1 MRPHSVLTLAATA
14 LLAFSATSAPAQTPR
29 PRPERGRRV
38 ETLLEGVALTPEQ
51 RAKID
56 SIGAHY
62 RGQLPSF
69 TPGSP
74 PDSATREK
82 VRDLFRRLRD
92 DIRAVLTPDQ
102 QQIFDRN
109 AGEMRARR
117 PGGP

>member
-1 MRPHSVLTLAATA
+1 MRQYTVLTVAAVLVFA
-14 LLAFSATSAPAQTPR
+14 ASHASAQTPR

-38 ETLLEGVALTPEQ
+38 EMLLEGITQTPEQ

-56 SIGAHY
+56 SIETHY
-62 RGQLPSF
+62 RGQMPSL

-82 VRDLFRRLRD
+82 IRDLFRRMHD

-102 QQIFDRN
+102 QQIFDRHTE
-109 AGEMRARR
+109 EMRARR
-117 PGGP
+117 PSGP